1 VIAIFYLEGEA
12 MSREPSSD
20 AELVRLSE
28 DSAHRLLARAIELDD
43 SRGSETTLAELRD
56 VAREAGISAQAFDAA
71 FREFSAMA
79 RTRYPSDADS
89 ARGKPSNV
97 VIRFWHRLRGGDRR
111 RTAVG
116 DAVVSNTMA
125 VTLFWVFTFL
135 VTRIATNIGWQAMEG
150 AILIGSLVGV
160 GIARR
165 LRARLAEV
173 GLMGFVAFEA
183 AELVMHL
190 IFGLQSVQGGPT
202 HFAVMTAG
210 ILGAAIGWIANR
222 KPDGKG
228 ELNQAA
234 VLLTSPPPTGPGGAR
249 RADGAPPL
257 RTLRLATLARGIW
270 S

>member
-1 VIAIFYLEGEA
+1 
-12 MSREPSSD
+12 MSPEPSSD

-56 VAREAGISAQAFDAA
+56 VAREAGISAQAFDMA
-71 FREFSAMA
+71 FREFSALA
-79 RTRYPSDADS
+79 GTPYPSDADS
-89 ARGKPSNV
+89 AMDKSSNV
-97 VIRFWHRLRGGDRR
+97 VSRFWHRLRGADTRR
-111 RTAVG
+111 IVVG
-116 DAVVSNTMA
+116 DAVVSNTVA

-150 AILIGSLVGV
+150 AILIGSMVGV

-210 ILGAAIGWIANR
+210 ILGAASGWIANR
-222 KPDGKG
+222 KPDAKG
-228 ELNQAA
+228 GRNQAA
-234 VLLTSPPPTGPGGAR
+234 EPLTSPPAADPGVATR
-249 RADGAPPL
+249 TEGAPRW
-257 RTLRLATLARGIW
+257 RTLRLATLGRGTW
-270 S
+270 P